1 MASILD
7 QLASL
12 DVESAGALTL
22 DDGGRVVALC
32 GKLVKLR
39 DQFGGSLT
47 YARRLLE
54 RAVRVVLAS
63 GAHGGVKS
71 LYERALAHW
80 PPTAADDGALASS
93 SASPVRFARG
103 DTPHC
108 CTALALPTMPCH
120 DAHPPYAV
128 RLS

>member
-1 MASILD
+1 MH
-7 QLASL
+7 
-12 DVESAGALTL
+12 
-22 DDGGRVVALC
+22 DDAWTVYSDAWTTAPATGGPREMRVRGSCLPYSV
-32 GKLVKLR
+32 VKLR

-54 RAVRVVLAS
+54 RAVRIVLAS

-103 DTPHC
+103 DTPRC
-108 CTALALPTMPCH
+108 
-120 DAHPPYAV
+120 
-128 RLS
+128 